1 MVSLH
6 KLISFC
12 VLLFLIKLISSQQ
25 SYDDSSCTA
34 ESVQNSK
41 YLCTPKDFPCHT
53 YVVYRTQKDFQSM
66 SSIAPLFN
74 LSMSHLLE
82 INHMTDAD
90 SSNLKLGREII
101 IPVQC
106 SCALTFSKAIF
117 MYHFSST
124 DSFASVACGVFQG
137 LLKAQSL
144 KEDNPD
150 VKCND
155 PDDFM
160 IKVPIRCACTNA
172 NQRRNGF
179 KYLVTYPVIK
189 NDNTDL
195 IARKFG
201 VPEETIW
208 DANKLGPFSTIF
220 PQTTLFIP
228 TKDVPVVKWDVPEDL
243 PSSPRVATPFVKI
256 QPRTEDFNEGS
267 MTGKALYKGPF
278 CGSYVAIEQM
288 NTEEAARHVI
298 YILTKISHLNIVKL
312 EGCCYGTNPYLV
324 FEFAEYGSLRDCLSN
339 ANVARQLTWAKRTQ
353 IAFDLAVGLHYIH
366 YCTKPS
372 FIHHNIQSRNVLIT
386 TDWRAK
392 ITGFT
397 LAKPVNSSEE
407 NGEISWNESVIL
419 GRKGYLAPEYLTYG
433 LASLKLDVFAFGV
446 VLLELL
452 SAKEAA
458 ADGLF
463 LKNPVISFEDAGHE
477 CSLGY
482 LEKLKEFMDPV
493 LEGKYP
499 LVDAMCLA
507 FLAKACVEQDPHHRP
522 TMDNVIQ
529 ALSRFV

>member
-1 MVSLH
+1 
-6 KLISFC
+6 
-12 VLLFLIKLISSQQ
+12 
-25 SYDDSSCTA
+25 
-34 ESVQNSK
+34 
-41 YLCTPKDFPCHT
+41 
-53 YVVYRTQKDFQSM
+53 
-66 SSIAPLFN
+66 
-74 LSMSHLLE
+74 
-82 INHMTDAD
+82 
-90 SSNLKLGREII
+90 
-101 IPVQC
+101 
-106 SCALTFSKAIF
+106 
-117 MYHFSST
+117 
-124 DSFASVACGVFQG
+124 
-137 LLKAQSL
+137 
-144 KEDNPD
+144 
-150 VKCND
+150 
-155 PDDFM
+155 
-160 IKVPIRCACTNA
+160 
-172 NQRRNGF
+172 
-179 KYLVTYPVIK
+179 
-189 NDNTDL
+189 
-195 IARKFG
+195 
-201 VPEETIW
+201 
-208 DANKLGPFSTIF
+208 
-220 PQTTLFIP
+220 
-228 TKDVPVVKWDVPEDL
+228 
-243 PSSPRVATPFVKI
+243 
-256 QPRTEDFNEGS
+256 
-267 MTGKALYKGPF
+267 
-278 CGSYVAIEQM
+278 M

>member
-1 MVSLH
+1 
-6 KLISFC
+6 
-12 VLLFLIKLISSQQ
+12 
-25 SYDDSSCTA
+25 
-34 ESVQNSK
+34 
-41 YLCTPKDFPCHT
+41 
-53 YVVYRTQKDFQSM
+53 
-66 SSIAPLFN
+66 
-74 LSMSHLLE
+74 
-82 INHMTDAD
+82 MTDAD

-106 SCALTFSKAIF
+106 SCALTFSEAIF

-150 VKCND
+150 VKRND
-155 PDDFM
+155 PGDFM

-243 PSSPRVATPFVKI
+243 PSSPRVATPIVKI
-256 QPRTEDFNEGS
+256 QPSKKSKHLISYIFLGLGLLVVIILLIAAIFAFRSIRKRSHPTSFQLLSARSSVSSNVSPDFLDRMSKLKPSLTNFTLEELRNATEDFNEGS
-267 MTGKALYKGPF
+267 MTGKAVYKGQIG
-278 CGSYVAIEQM
+278 GSYVAIEQM

-372 FIHHNIQSRNVLIT
+372 FIHHNIHSRNVLIT
-386 TDWRAK
+386 TDCRAK

-407 NGEISWNESVIL
+407 NGEISWNESVIV

-522 TMDNVIQ
+522 TMDK
-529 ALSRFV
+529 L